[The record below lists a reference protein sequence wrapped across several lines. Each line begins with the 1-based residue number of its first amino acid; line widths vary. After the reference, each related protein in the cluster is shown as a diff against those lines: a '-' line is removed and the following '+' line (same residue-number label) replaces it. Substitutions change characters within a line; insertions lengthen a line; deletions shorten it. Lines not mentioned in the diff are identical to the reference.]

1 MAANV
6 KNFWASYRS
15 AVIASGV
22 PEKNAEWFV
31 RWAQKFSDSIKGK
44 SLQERSAADIRQF
57 LMEFSMQDAIQPW
70 QVQQAEDSLVFL
82 YDTFLET
89 GLGLEKRRPLGPAAS
104 PLSVP
109 LNKRSEFRDRIFP
122 KAELDVRYNK
132 LFDRIKSAIR
142 VRHYSIRA
150 VRSPLNI

>member
-44 SLQERSAADIRQF
+44 SLHERSAADIRQF
-57 LMEFSMQDAIQPW
+57 CGTGQVDLGGQFHPGQVRLIGDGR
-70 QVQQAEDSLVFL
+70 QVQVKGGRIRYEFL
-82 YDTFLET
+82 Q
-89 GLGLEKRRPLGPAAS
+89 GQ
-104 PLSVP
+104 
-109 LNKRSEFRDRIFP
+109 
-122 KAELDVRYNK
+122 
-132 LFDRIKSAIR
+132 
-142 VRHYSIRA
+142 
-150 VRSPLNI
+150 